1 MDSQPAIPRYQGID
15 PHYGAKF
22 GSFNHN
28 LSLIFIMNGS
38 VGERHISERVESSY
52 VVVDDCTESDS
63 VLIYSLSM
71 VHASLLMDAESGVG

>member
-22 GSFNHN
+22 GSCSHN

-52 VVVDDCTESDS
+52 VVVDDYTES

-71 VHASLLMDAESGVG
+71 VHASLLTDAESGVG